1 MADGSKLIKGNHA
14 LRDMVMDAYGQ
25 LEQRRLVKNQYDFSS
40 KWLKRSKGYFA
51 YIKCSG
57 ADVNA
62 DALLALWAECRK
74 QKELWWEATAQQDTK
89 LPKALFKGLAETTD
103 RLEKQVG
110 GKVMEQY
117 MAKQER

>member
-1 MADGSKLIKGNHA
+1 MADGSKLINGNHA
-14 LRDMVMDAYGQ
+14 LRDMVMDAYEQ
-25 LEQRRLVKNQYDFSS
+25 LEQHRLVKNQYDFSS

-89 LPKALFKGLAETTD
+89 LPKAFFKGLAEKTEQ
-103 RLEKQVG
+103 LEQNVSEA
-110 GKVMEQY
+110 VMERY
-117 MAKQER
+117 LKT